1 MIRLSRKYLSIG
13 RERAQRRV
21 LSDEF
26 EQISGSSLKA
36 SKLPPGFVN
45 FDNIES
51 LRPRELAYTAH
62 LAHRVGME
70 NESLWMRIHSAFMES
85 IEFKAM
91 RPKFLTQCVVALSN
105 REEIFSE
112 NDLRLILRKIGARVA
127 EFRPIDHVLLLHSL
141 SHVKISLSQADL
153 RIISSHLSTC
163 DLTQMSPKS
172 IAILLV
178 SLGKLRVND
187 PVLVRKCF
195 PFIESAKELFNQYE
209 VAGIVR
215 SFSVLYPIAGLSREE
230 VSQVVASLVQA
241 TDVSQLDAGCINI
254 LLHAFGALEA
264 RDCVGRI
271 IDRLSSCIQSADS
284 SLLPHLLLGLAKVI
298 TNLNEKDSPQT
309 CVSGVA
315 LSVRIASCVDRQYT
329 QFKAVA
335 LPVAVEALRQLSN
348 RLPDN
353 MDFKVLLT
361 SLSETSERVIDQYLV
376 IATESERRSLL
387 DSKYCVSS
395 DWLRDRVMNSLPSE
409 SSNSV
414 WGTTSIIDQI
424 HAGNVEELLTSPA
437 ISQVIDSMDSE
448 TAAKALY
455 LLLPFGKAVM
465 KNEHVNAL
473 LTQATTTFAESIT
486 SKDLVFSLLLR
497 YMLRSP
503 VPERF
508 VDSTLE
514 GLAKAADGCDARTL
528 ARALEVSVRLHSSV
542 ELRSAIALSLIS
554 KIDKVSTKDLLAVL
568 RLLRKADMQLSDATK
583 PESIFL
589 DFAEAKLAKET
600 DLTKSVSKREALQ
613 EAAKQIGI
621 ASPSD
626 VMEDYEV
633 ELEKEKKSKVFTNFN
648 VS

>member
-141 SHVKISLSQADL
+141 YHVQISLSQADL

-178 SLGKLRVND
+178 SVGKLRIND
-187 PVLVRKCF
+187 PQLVRKCF
-195 PFIESAKELFNQYE
+195 PIIESAKELFNQYE

-215 SFSVLYPIAGLSREE
+215 SFSVLYPIAGLNREE
-230 VSQVVASLVQA
+230 VSQVVASLLQA

-254 LLHAFGALEA
+254 LLHAFGALDA
-264 RDCVGRI
+264 RDSVGRI

-284 SLLPHLLLGLAKVI
+284 SLLPHLLLGLAKVM

-315 LSVRIASCVDRQYT
+315 VSVRIASCVDRQYT

-335 LPVAVEALRQLSN
+335 LPVAVEALRLLWN
-348 RLPDN
+348 RFPENIDL
-353 MDFKVLLT
+353 KVLLT

-376 IATESERRSLL
+376 LATESERRSLL

-437 ISQVIDSMDSE
+437 ISQLIDSMDSE

-455 LLLPFGKAVM
+455 LLPPFEKAVM

-473 LTQATTTFAESIT
+473 LTQATTTFGESN
-486 SKDLVFSLLLR
+486 LVFSLLLR

-528 ARALEVSVRLHSSV
+528 ARALEVSVRSHSSV

-648 VS
+648 VP